1 MAVQLFSLFIHVLSV
16 LYSAGQCSKNIG
28 IPGQNAPAL
37 TVSLAHFITT
47 SSPSTSLVV
56 VARGDGHGHVGEALG
71 GLVHVHVRAV
81 GDGVEQLVARHLR
94 TRGLGGQGQG

>member
-1 MAVQLFSLFIHVLSV
+1 MFSLFYTVLDSV
-16 LYSAGQCSKNIG
+16 LQKYRDTG
-28 IPGQNAPAL
+28 PERPR
-37 TVSLAHFITT
+37 AHGA
-47 SSPSTSLVV
+47 SSLVV

>member
-1 MAVQLFSLFIHVLSV
+1 MLSCSVFSLFSLFIQR
-16 LYSAGQCSKNIG
+16 AKIG
-28 IPGQNAPAL
+28 IAASRGQNAPAL
-37 TVSLAHFITT
+37 THMAPLAHHYL
-47 SSPSTSLVV
+47 STSLV

-94 TRGLGGQGQG
+94 TRGRGLGGEGQG